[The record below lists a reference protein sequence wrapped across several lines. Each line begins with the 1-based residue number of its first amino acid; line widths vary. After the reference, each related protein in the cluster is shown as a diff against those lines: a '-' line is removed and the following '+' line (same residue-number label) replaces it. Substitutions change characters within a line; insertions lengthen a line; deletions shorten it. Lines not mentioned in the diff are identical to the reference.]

1 MSIKARIAIGLLS
14 LSAAGFVA
22 RTVHEGYTDTAVI
35 PTKGD
40 RPTNGFGMTWREDGT
55 PVQIGDKTNPVQALQ
70 RTLAY
75 TEKADA
81 RLRQCV
87 KAPLHQKEFD
97 LLSDHGYQY
106 GIEATCKSSMVRLV
120 NAGDYAGAC
129 QAYLQYRFA
138 AGYDCSTL
146 VNGKA
151 DERCYGVYQR
161 SKDRR
166 DQCMAVQ

>member
-1 MSIKARIAIGLLS
+1 MSAKARIAISLLS
-14 LSAAGFVA
+14 LSAVGFVA
-22 RTVHEGYTDTAVI
+22 RTVHEGYTETAVI

-40 RPTNGFGMTWREDGT
+40 RLTVGFGMTWREDGT

-70 RTLAY
+70 RTMAY

-106 GIEATCKSSMVRLV
+106 SIEATCKSSMVRLV

-146 VNGKA
+146 VNGKPNK
-151 DERCYGVYQR
+151 RCYGVYQR

-166 DQCMAVQ
+166 DQCMAAQ